1 MTSDEWSHT
10 KRKPCGMADLK
21 PETLAVMHGS
31 SYIGQGDHLLT
42 GLAAVIQENF
52 DRA

>member
-1 MTSDEWSHT
+1 
-10 KRKPCGMADLK
+10 MADLK

-31 SYIGQGDHLLT
+31 SYTGQDDRLLA
-42 GLAAVIQENF
+42 GPAGVIQENF